1 MYRRTLSSLKSLSD
15 AYPCEL
21 LFFAERSSGIS
32 SCWTDFSEVDSS
44 LSSWRSTF
52 VANCDFFCLKGTFLS
67 IPEDF
72 DVDFV
77 MRFEFLLAF
86 EQDLYL
92 RND

>member
-1 MYRRTLSSLKSLSD
+1 M
-15 AYPCEL
+15 
-21 LFFAERSSGIS
+21 
-32 SCWTDFSEVDSS
+32 
-44 LSSWRSTF
+44 
-52 VANCDFFCLKGTFLS
+52 ANCDFFCVKGTFLS

>member
-1 MYRRTLSSLKSLSD
+1 M
-15 AYPCEL
+15 
-21 LFFAERSSGIS
+21 
-32 SCWTDFSEVDSS
+32 
-44 LSSWRSTF
+44 
-52 VANCDFFCLKGTFLS
+52 ANYDFFCVKGTFLS